1 VEVTRGGEFWT
12 FNFWELRTGH
22 QGRELEELT
31 RLGIIPEYGKVNGVR
46 AIKLFRVEEGDGVG
60 RFLAVTIY
68 ESRDAFNAW
77 FTSNSVDY
85 AIWERSLRPTLEKW
99 SAIAN
104 LTSVHRLVELLDFR
118 YE

>member
-1 VEVTRGGEFWT
+1 MGEFWT

-31 RLGIIPEYGKVNGVR
+31 RLGIIPEYGKVKGVK

-68 ESRDAFNAW
+68 ENRDAFNAW
-77 FTSNSVDY
+77 FTSNSVDF

-99 SAIAN
+99 SSIAN
-104 LTSVHRLVELLDFR
+104 LTSVSRLVELLDFR
-118 YE
+118 YEL

>member
-1 VEVTRGGEFWT
+1 MGEFWT

-31 RLGIIPEYGKVNGVR
+31 RLGIIPEYGKVKGVK

-68 ESRDAFNAW
+68 ENREAFNAW
-77 FTSNSVDY
+77 FTSNSVDF

-99 SAIAN
+99 SSIAN
-104 LTSVHRLVELLDFR
+104 LTSVSRLVELLDFR

>member
-1 VEVTRGGEFWT
+1 MGEFWT

-31 RLGIIPEYGKVNGVR
+31 RLGIIPEYGKVKGVK

-68 ESRDAFNAW
+68 ENRDAFNAW
-77 FTSNSVDY
+77 FTSNSVDF

-99 SAIAN
+99 SSIAN
-104 LTSVHRLVELLDFR
+104 LTSVSRLVELLDFR